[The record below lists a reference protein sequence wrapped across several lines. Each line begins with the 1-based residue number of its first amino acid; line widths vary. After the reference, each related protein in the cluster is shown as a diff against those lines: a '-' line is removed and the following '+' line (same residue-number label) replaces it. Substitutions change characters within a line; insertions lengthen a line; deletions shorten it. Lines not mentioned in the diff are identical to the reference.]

1 MPIPMKNPTKVVMLG
16 LLIMPFAAVIN
27 FGDAFAQPY
36 VVEIEEGSASPG
48 CEVENKCWEPSTMT
62 VPVGATVI
70 WTNKDAA
77 GHTVTS
83 GMPGDA
89 DSGSLFDS
97 TKDPAGFLIKPETTW
112 EYTFDTEGEYPYFCQ
127 VHPWMVGTVIA
138 LTEMVEEET
147 PEEEMPEVPTL
158 LMQTDNGTVDVVVS
172 MDTGMVED
180 DHFMIDQ
187 PQDVN
192 FEIQF
197 LDPATGDP
205 LEHVNYEFHIADETG
220 AMPVHKTGL
229 HVHNGMD
236 TQSVSFSNTG
246 GYVVTVEVLG
256 TGIDRPFD
264 TAHSGTAS
272 STVSVVPEFPL
283 SVMAI
288 MAAVVGMTIAATRF
302 KNPIKL

>member
-1 MPIPMKNPTKVVMLG
+1 
-16 LLIMPFAAVIN
+16 
-27 FGDAFAQPY
+27 
-36 VVEIEEGSASPG
+36 
-48 CEVENKCWEPSTMT
+48 
-62 VPVGATVI
+62 
-70 WTNKDAA
+70 
-77 GHTVTS
+77 
-83 GMPGDA
+83 
-89 DSGSLFDS
+89 
-97 TKDPAGFLIKPETTW
+97 
-112 EYTFDTEGEYPYFCQ
+112 
-127 VHPWMVGTVIA
+127 MVGTVIA
-138 LTEMVEEET
+138 LTEMEEET
-147 PEEEMPEVPTL
+147 PEEEMPEEEMPEVPTL
-158 LMQTDNGTVDVVVS
+158 LMQTDNGSVDVVVS

-264 TAHSGTAS
+264 TSHSGTAS